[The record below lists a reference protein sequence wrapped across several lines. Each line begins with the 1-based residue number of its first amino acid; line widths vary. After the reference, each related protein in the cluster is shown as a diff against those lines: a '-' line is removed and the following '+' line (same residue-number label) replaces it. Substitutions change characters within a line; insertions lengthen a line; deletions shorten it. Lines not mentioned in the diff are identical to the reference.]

1 MRDGA
6 APADDATPP
15 RPGRWRPG
23 IAALI
28 YGGFFLLIAVIVA
41 ASLLGA
47 ASLSKVQK
55 TFHEVQR
62 VQRSSDLSDEI
73 ERRALALR
81 LAIRDVISG
90 QRDPSHARAISEG
103 LKSLLGDAT
112 PSMSAENGAQ
122 IRNMLERL
130 GRIEVG
136 LHAGGVLRSAPSVG
150 ATTLD
155 NEAQSITLAAAMMR
169 QKAVGETIELSDRFA
184 DTIASVSRQSFAVG
198 LICVLLGA
206 LCALLVVR
214 RTVVPLR
221 AIVAAMG
228 RVTGGTTHSKTPFLD
243 RKDEIGDMARA
254 TEALRHA
261 LDQVR
266 VAQDSA
272 QRASLEQRT
281 IEAQYRQLFEQ
292 SADGIYQTTP
302 DGRLLRAN
310 PALIRMMGYGSL
322 PEMLEALGRA
332 VESVYADPL
341 DHRNFRRKIDEQ
353 GAVRGFEYRA
363 RRSDGA
369 IIWLSDSA
377 TVVRDERGAVIR
389 YEGMLRDITDQKAA
403 EAAVAESQRR
413 LREVIDTVPASINV
427 KDRNLRF
434 SIMNRYMATLLGI
447 EPEDAIGRT
456 TGELMARYNRS
467 KSAEFDAEVL
477 RTRKPLG
484 YYEDEYADASGTLRH
499 WLTTKIP
506 ILDENGE
513 VDSIVTCALDIGER
527 KRGEAALK
535 AAKETAEAATE
546 AKSQFLAH
554 MSHEIRTPMNGVLGM
569 IEILEHTDLD
579 DAQRKLVGTVRA
591 SATALL
597 RIINDILDLSKLE
610 ADKLEIEDVPISLAQ
625 IISGVEDTLAA
636 EARAKG
642 LSWTVTIDPTIP
654 QWLLGDPVRLRQV
667 LLNLASNAV
676 KFTER
681 GGVHIIAERDA
692 AQRAIGADR
701 RIGVKL
707 IVQDT
712 GIGMSEEA
720 ASRLFRPFE
729 QTDASITRRFG
740 GTGLGLSICRRI
752 VTLMGGAITVESKPG
767 QGSAFIVALPLAID
781 DETGPV
787 TSAKASAPPSDDM
800 AWSLP
805 KNGTRAQSG
814 LILVADDHPVNRDV
828 MLKQLEIL
836 GYAADAVRDGQE
848 AFEALSRTDYGLLL
862 SDCHM
867 PVLDGFEL
875 TARIR
880 AEEAAT
886 GRHLPIVAITA
897 NALAG
902 EAERCVAAGM
912 DGYLAKPVQ
921 IAELR
926 AVLARFL
933 PATPDP
939 SERVDA
945 DADTASAAVLDLR
958 AMSALFD
965 DDVEAIKRTLMKFT
979 VFAETSLTA
988 LQTSAKARD
997 IETLGNE
1004 AGKLSKAAERVGA
1017 LALAHTSRALQM
1029 AAGRRD
1035 VLSLAGLMADVES
1048 AASRLGKAVHAL
1060 GSQRETA
1067 VP

>member
-1 MRDGA
+1 MGTDAGQSNPGGA
-6 APADDATPP
+6 SRGP
-15 RPGRWRPG
+15 RPG
-23 IAALI
+23 ISTMI
-28 YGGFFLLIAVIVA
+28 YGGFFLLVVVIVA

-47 ASLSKVQK
+47 SALRRIDK
-55 TFHEVQR
+55 TFHDVQR
-62 VQRSSDLSDEI
+62 VQSASDLADEI
-73 ERRALALR
+73 ERRAFALR
-81 LAIRDVISG
+81 LAVRDVVTI
-90 QRDPSHARAISEG
+90 QRNPATARGVGEG
-103 LKSLLGDAT
+103 LARLLREAA
-112 PSMSAENGAQ
+112 PQLSAEHRDMVDG
-122 IRNMLERL
+122 MLERL
-130 GRIEVG
+130 ARIETG
-136 LHAGGVLRSAPSVG
+136 LQPGGVALSAPSLD

-155 NEAQSITLAAAMMR
+155 DEARLIGRVAELMRQAASRDTATLA
-169 QKAVGETIELSDRFA
+169 EHFA
-184 DTIASVSRQSFAVG
+184 DTIDTASRQSIAVG

-206 LCALLVVR
+206 GCALVVVR

-221 AIVAAMG
+221 KIVSAAG
-228 RVTGGTTHSKTPFLD
+228 RVTAGATDVRTPFLD

-266 VAQDSA
+266 VAQDTA

-281 IEAQYRQLFEQ
+281 VEAQYMQLFEQ

-302 DGRLLRAN
+302 DGHLLRAN
-310 PALIRMMGYGSL
+310 PALIRMMGYDSL
-322 PEMLEALGRA
+322 TEMLDALGKA
-332 VESVYADPL
+332 VESVYVDPAD
-341 DHRNFRRKIDEQ
+341 HARFRRRIDEL

-377 TVVRDERGAVIR
+377 TVVRDEHGAVIR

-403 EAAVAESQRR
+403 EAALAESQRR

-427 KDRNLRF
+427 KDRDLRF

-447 EPEDAIGRT
+447 EPQDAIGRT
-456 TGELMARYNRS
+456 TGELMARYNQA

-484 YYEDEYADASGTLRH
+484 YYEDEYADASGTVRH

-506 ILDENGE
+506 ILDETGE

-535 AAKETAEAATE
+535 SAKETAEAATE

-569 IEILEHTDLD
+569 IEVLEHTDLD

-610 ADKLEIEDVPISLAQ
+610 ADKLEIEDVPISLVQ
-625 IISGVEDTLAA
+625 IISGVEDTLAG
-636 EARAKG
+636 EARARG
-642 LSWTVTIDPTIP
+642 LSWTVTVDPAIP
-654 QWLLGDPVRLRQV
+654 HWLRGDPVRLRQI

-681 GGVHIIAERDA
+681 GGIHIIAERDDVWQA
-692 AQRAIGADR
+692 GDSG

-712 GIGMSEEA
+712 GIGMTDEA

-752 VTLMGGAITVESKPG
+752 VTLMGGAIHVESKPG
-767 QGSAFIVALPLAID
+767 QGSAFIVAMPLAID
-781 DETGPV
+781 DEADQAVATNEPFGA
-787 TSAKASAPPSDDM
+787 TTLDKAAQTRPAD
-800 AWSLP
+800 
-805 KNGTRAQSG
+805 GTALHGG

-848 AFEALSRTDYGLLL
+848 ALEALSRTDYGLLL

-880 AEEAAT
+880 ADERST

-902 EAERCVAAGM
+902 EAERCLAAGM

-933 PATPDP
+933 PAVVEPEREPPDAE
-939 SERVDA
+939 S
-945 DADTASAAVLDLR
+945 TAVLDLK
-958 AMSALFD
+958 AMNALFD
-965 DDVEAIKRTLMKFT
+965 DDIDAIKRTLMKFT
-979 VFAETSLTA
+979 GFAGTSLKA

-997 IETLGNE
+997 IETLGRE
-1004 AGKLSKAAERVGA
+1004 ADKLSGAAERVGA
-1017 LALAHTSRALQM
+1017 LALAKASRALHV
-1029 AAGRRD
+1029 AASQRD
-1035 VLSLAGLMADVES
+1035 VLALAGLMGDVER
-1048 AASRLGKAVHAL
+1048 AADLFDEAVRAL
-1060 GSQRETA
+1060 GSQHETA

>member
-1 MRDGA
+1 MGTEAGQSHSGGVSRGH
-6 APADDATPP
+6 
-15 RPGRWRPG
+15 RPG
-23 IAALI
+23 ISTMI
-28 YGGFFLLIAVIVA
+28 YGGFFLLVVVIVA

-47 ASLSKVQK
+47 SALRRIDN
-55 TFHEVQR
+55 TFHDVQR
-62 VQRSSDLSDEI
+62 VQSASDLADEI
-73 ERRALALR
+73 ERRAYALR
-81 LAIRDVISG
+81 LAVRDVVTI
-90 QRDPSHARAISEG
+90 QRSPATARAVGDG
-103 LKSLLGDAT
+103 LARLLREAA
-112 PSMSAENGAQ
+112 PQLSAEHRDMVDG
-122 IRNMLERL
+122 MLERL
-130 GRIEVG
+130 ARIETG
-136 LHAGGVLRSAPSVG
+136 LQPGGVALSAPSLD

-155 NEAQSITLAAAMMR
+155 DEARLIARVAELMRKGATRDTVTLAEHF
-169 QKAVGETIELSDRFA
+169 G
-184 DTIASVSRQSFAVG
+184 DTIDTASRQSIAVG

-206 LCALLVVR
+206 GCALVVVR

-221 AIVAAMG
+221 KIVAAAG
-228 RVTGGTTHSKTPFLD
+228 RVTAGATDVRTPFLD

-266 VAQDSA
+266 IAQDSA
-272 QRASLEQRT
+272 QRASIEQRT
-281 IEAQYRQLFEQ
+281 VEAQYMQLFEQ

-302 DGRLLRAN
+302 DGHLLRAN
-310 PALIRMMGYGSL
+310 PALIRMMGYESL
-322 PEMLEALGRA
+322 ADMLDALGRA
-332 VESVYADPL
+332 VESVYADPA
-341 DHRNFRRKIDEQ
+341 DHAKFRQRIDEQ

-377 TVVRDERGAVIR
+377 TVVRDERGNVIR
-389 YEGMLRDITDQKAA
+389 YEGMLRDITDQKVA
-403 EAAVAESQRR
+403 EAALAESQRR

-456 TGELMARYNRS
+456 TGELMARYNQA

-579 DAQRKLVGTVRA
+579 DAQRRLVGTVRS

-642 LSWTVTIDPTIP
+642 LSWTVTVDPMIP
-654 QWLLGDPVRLRQV
+654 PWLRGDPVRLRQV

-681 GGVHIIAERDA
+681 GGVHIIAERDDA
-692 AQRAIGADR
+692 RQADGPGG
-701 RIGVKL
+701 RIGVRL

-712 GIGMSEEA
+712 GIGMTDEA

-752 VTLMGGAITVESKPG
+752 MTLMDGAITVESKPG
-767 QGSAFIVALPLAID
+767 QGSAFIVAVSLAID
-781 DETGPV
+781 DDTDQAAA
-787 TSAKASAPPSDDM
+787 TKASAPAPDDV
-800 AWSLP
+800 AWTRP
-805 KNGTRAQSG
+805 KDGAWTQTG

-848 AFEALSRTDYGLLL
+848 ALEALSRTDYGLLL

-880 AEEAAT
+880 AEEATT

-912 DGYLAKPVQ
+912 DGYLSKPVQ
-921 IAELR
+921 MADLR

-933 PATPDP
+933 SREAETTEEVANRARD
-939 SERVDA
+939 E
-945 DADTASAAVLDLR
+945 TAVLDLK
-958 AMSALFD
+958 AMRALFD
-965 DDVEAIKRTLMKFT
+965 DDIDAMRRTLLKF
-979 VFAETSLTA
+979 VDFAAGSLAT
-988 LQTSAKARD
+988 LQESAKARD
-997 IETLGNE
+997 LGTLGKE
-1004 AGKLSKAAERVGA
+1004 AGKLSSAAERIGA
-1017 LALAHTSRALQM
+1017 LALAEVSRALHA
-1029 AAGRRD
+1029 AAGQRD
-1035 VLSLAGLMADVES
+1035 VLSIAGLMADVEN
-1048 AASRLGKAVHAL
+1048 AASRLDEAVLAL

>member
-1 MRDGA
+1 MGTDAGQSNPGGA
-6 APADDATPP
+6 SRGP
-15 RPGRWRPG
+15 RPG
-23 IAALI
+23 ISTMI
-28 YGGFFLLIAVIVA
+28 YGGFFLLVVVIVA

-47 ASLSKVQK
+47 SALRRIDK
-55 TFHEVQR
+55 TFHDVQR
-62 VQRSSDLSDEI
+62 VQSASDLADEI
-73 ERRALALR
+73 ERRAFALR
-81 LAIRDVISG
+81 LAVRDVVTT
-90 QRDPSHARAISEG
+90 QRNPAAARAVGDG
-103 LKSLLGDAT
+103 LARLLREAA
-112 PSMSAENGAQ
+112 PRLSAEHRDMVDG
-122 IRNMLERL
+122 MLERL
-130 GRIEVG
+130 ARIETG
-136 LHAGGVLRSAPSVG
+136 LQPGGVALSAPSLD

-155 NEAQSITLAAAMMR
+155 DEARLIGRVAELMRQAASRDTATLA
-169 QKAVGETIELSDRFA
+169 EHFA
-184 DTIASVSRQSFAVG
+184 DTIDTASRQSIAVG

-206 LCALLVVR
+206 GCALVVVR

-221 AIVAAMG
+221 KIVSAAG
-228 RVTGGTTHSKTPFLD
+228 RVTAGATDVRTPFLD

-266 VAQDSA
+266 VAQDTA

-281 IEAQYRQLFEQ
+281 VEAQYMQLFEQ

-302 DGRLLRAN
+302 DGHLLRAN
-310 PALIRMMGYGSL
+310 PALIRMMGYDSL
-322 PEMLEALGRA
+322 TEMLDALGKA
-332 VESVYADPL
+332 VESVYVDPAD
-341 DHRNFRRKIDEQ
+341 HARFRRRIDEL

-377 TVVRDERGAVIR
+377 TVVRDEHGAVIR

-403 EAAVAESQRR
+403 EAALAESQRR

-427 KDRNLRF
+427 KDRDLRF

-447 EPEDAIGRT
+447 EPQDAIGRT
-456 TGELMARYNRS
+456 TGELMARYNQA

-484 YYEDEYADASGTLRH
+484 YYEDEYADASGTVRH

-506 ILDENGE
+506 ILDETGE

-579 DAQRKLVGTVRA
+579 DAQRRLVGTVRA

-610 ADKLEIEDVPISLAQ
+610 ADKLEIEDVPISLTQ
-625 IISGVEDTLAA
+625 IISGVEDTLAS
-636 EARAKG
+636 EARNKG
-642 LSWTVTIDPTIP
+642 LSWTVAIDPMIP
-654 QWLLGDPVRLRQV
+654 PWLRGDPVRLRQV

-681 GGVHIIAERDA
+681 GGVHIIAERDTSTPDT
-692 AQRAIGADR
+692 ADR

-712 GIGMSEEA
+712 GIGMTDEA

-752 VTLMGGAITVESKPG
+752 VTLMGGAIHVESKAG
-767 QGSAFIVALPLAID
+767 QGSAFIVAMPLAID
-781 DETGPV
+781 DETDQAAS
-787 TSAKASAPPSDDM
+787 TKASATAPDEVASTR
-800 AWSLP
+800 P
-805 KNGTRAQSG
+805 KVGARAQAG

-848 AFEALSRTDYGLLL
+848 ALEALSRTDYGLLL

-880 AEEAAT
+880 ADERST

-902 EAERCVAAGM
+902 EAERCLAAGM

-933 PATPDP
+933 PAVVEPEREPPDAE
-939 SERVDA
+939 S
-945 DADTASAAVLDLR
+945 TAVLDLK
-958 AMSALFD
+958 AMNALFD
-965 DDVEAIKRTLMKFT
+965 DDIDAIKRTLMKFT
-979 VFAETSLTA
+979 GFAGTSLKA

-997 IETLGNE
+997 IETLGRE
-1004 AGKLSKAAERVGA
+1004 ADKLSGAAERVGA
-1017 LALAHTSRALQM
+1017 LALAKASRALHV
-1029 AAGRRD
+1029 AASQRD
-1035 VLSLAGLMADVES
+1035 VLALAGLMGDVER
-1048 AASRLGKAVHAL
+1048 AADLFDEAVRAL
-1060 GSQRETA
+1060 GSQHETA

>member
-1 MRDGA
+1 MRDRA
-6 APADDATPP
+6 APAEDAAPS
-15 RPGRWRPG
+15 RSSGWRPG
-23 IAALI
+23 IAVPI

-41 ASLLGA
+41 ASLLGST
-47 ASLSKVQK
+47 SLG
-55 TFHEVQR
+55 R
-62 VQRSSDLSDEI
+62 VQRTFLEVQQAQRASDLSDEI

-81 LAIRDVISG
+81 LAIREVIAG
-90 QRDPSHARAISEG
+90 QRDPSHALAISEG
-103 LKSLLGDAT
+103 LKGLLKDSGPNLSDANGDR
-112 PSMSAENGAQ
+112 
-122 IRNMLERL
+122 IRDMLDRL
-130 GRIEVG
+130 TRIDLG
-136 LHAGGVLRSAPSVG
+136 LHPGGVLRSAPSLES
-150 ATTLD
+150 TTLD
-155 NEAQSITLAAAMMR
+155 DDALSLTQSADTMR
-169 QKAVGETIELSDRFA
+169 KTAVGETLDLSQHFA
-184 DTIASVSRQSFAVG
+184 KTIAWVNKRSIAVG

-206 LCALLVVR
+206 GCALVVVR

-221 AIVAAMG
+221 EIVAAAG
-228 RVTGGTTHSKTPFLD
+228 HVTTGATDARTPFLD
-243 RKDEIGDMARA
+243 RRDEIGDMARA
-254 TEALRHA
+254 TETLRHA

-266 VAQDSA
+266 VAQETA
-272 QRASLEQRT
+272 QRASFEQRT

-310 PALIRMMGYGSL
+310 PALIRMMGYDSL
-322 PEMLEALGRA
+322 AEMLDALGRA
-332 VESVYADPL
+332 VESVYVDPT
-341 DHRNFRRKIDEQ
+341 DHENFRRKIDEL
-353 GAVRGFEYRA
+353 GSVRGFEYRA
-363 RRSDGA
+363 RRSDGT

-377 TVVRDERGAVIR
+377 TVVRDEHGKVIR

-403 EAAVAESQRR
+403 ESALAESQRR

-427 KDRNLRF
+427 KDRSLRF

-447 EPEDAIGRT
+447 QPEDAIGRT
-456 TGELMARYNRS
+456 TGELMARYNQT
-467 KSAEFDAEVL
+467 KSAAFDAEVL

-484 YYEDEYADASGTLRH
+484 YYEDEYADASGTIRH

-569 IEILEHTDLD
+569 IEVLEHTHLD
-579 DAQRKLVGTVRA
+579 DKQRRLVGTVRS

-610 ADKLEIEDVPISLAQ
+610 ADKLEIEDVPISLVQ
-625 IISGVEDTLAA
+625 IIAGVEDTLAG
-636 EARAKG
+636 EARNKG
-642 LSWTVTIDPTIP
+642 LSWTVTVDPTIP
-654 QWLLGDPVRLRQV
+654 QWLRGDPVRLRQV
-667 LLNLASNAV
+667 LLNLASNAM

-692 AQRAIGADR
+692 AQAA
-701 RIGVKL
+701 GVGRMGMKL

-712 GIGMSEEA
+712 GIGMSDEA

-767 QGSAFIVALPLAID
+767 HGSAFIVTVPLAID
-781 DETGPV
+781 DDPDQSVPTETSTP
-787 TSAKASAPPSDDM
+787 APDVGARLRPT
-800 AWSLP
+800 
-805 KNGTRAQSG
+805 GAQEQAG

-848 AFEALSRTDYGLLL
+848 ALDALSQTDYGLLL

-867 PVLDGFEL
+867 PVIDGFEL

-880 AEEAAT
+880 AGET
-886 GRHLPIVAITA
+886 TNGRHLPIVAITA
-897 NALAG
+897 NALTG
-902 EAERCVAAGM
+902 ESDRCLAAGM
-912 DGYLAKPVQ
+912 DYYLAKPVQ
-921 IAELR
+921 IADLR

-933 PATPDP
+933 PREAEAIEDVARPATDGI
-939 SERVDA
+939 
-945 DADTASAAVLDLR
+945 AVLDLK
-958 AMSALFD
+958 AMNALFD
-965 DDVEAIKRTLMKFT
+965 DDVDAMKRTLLKF
-979 VFAETSLTA
+979 VDFAAGSLATHREA
-988 LQTSAKARD
+988 ARARD
-997 IETLGNE
+997 LATLGRE
-1004 AGKLSKAAERVGA
+1004 ADRLASAATRIGA
-1017 LALAHTSRALQM
+1017 LALARASGALH
-1029 AAGRRD
+1029 AAAADRD
-1035 VLSLAGLMADVES
+1035 LLSLAPLLADVEQ
-1048 AASRLGKAVHAL
+1048 ASTDLDNAVRAL
-1060 GSQRETA
+1060 GTQSETA
-1067 VP
+1067 LP

>member
-1 MRDGA
+1 MGTDAGQSHPGGA
-6 APADDATPP
+6 SRGP
-15 RPGRWRPG
+15 RPG
-23 IAALI
+23 ISTMI
-28 YGGFFLLIAVIVA
+28 YGGFFLLVVVIVA

-47 ASLSKVQK
+47 SALRRIDK
-55 TFHEVQR
+55 TFHDVQR
-62 VQRSSDLSDEI
+62 VQSASDLADEI
-73 ERRALALR
+73 ERRAFALR
-81 LAIRDVISG
+81 LAVRDVVTI
-90 QRDPSHARAISEG
+90 QRNPATARGVGEG
-103 LKSLLGDAT
+103 LARLLREAA
-112 PSMSAENGAQ
+112 PQLSAEHRDMVDG
-122 IRNMLERL
+122 MLERL
-130 GRIEVG
+130 ARIETG
-136 LHAGGVLRSAPSVG
+136 LQPGGVALSAPSLD

-155 NEAQSITLAAAMMR
+155 DEARLIGRVAELMRQGASRDTATLA
-169 QKAVGETIELSDRFA
+169 EHFA
-184 DTIASVSRQSFAVG
+184 DTIDTASRQSIAVG

-206 LCALLVVR
+206 GCALVVVR

-221 AIVAAMG
+221 KIVSAAG
-228 RVTGGTTHSKTPFLD
+228 RVTAGATDVRTPFLD

-266 VAQDSA
+266 VAQDTA

-281 IEAQYRQLFEQ
+281 VEAQYMQLFEQ

-302 DGRLLRAN
+302 DGHLLRAN
-310 PALIRMMGYGSL
+310 PALIRMMGYDSL
-322 PEMLEALGRA
+322 TEMLDALGKA
-332 VESVYADPL
+332 VESVYVDPAD
-341 DHRNFRRKIDEQ
+341 HARFRRRIDEL

-377 TVVRDERGAVIR
+377 TVVRDEHGAVIR

-403 EAAVAESQRR
+403 EAALAESQRR

-427 KDRNLRF
+427 KDRDLRF

-447 EPEDAIGRT
+447 EPQDAIGRT
-456 TGELMARYNRS
+456 TGELMARYNQA

-484 YYEDEYADASGTLRH
+484 YYEDEYADASGTVRY

-506 ILDENGE
+506 ILDETGE

-535 AAKETAEAATE
+535 SAKETAEAATE

-569 IEILEHTDLD
+569 IEVLEHTDLD

-610 ADKLEIEDVPISLAQ
+610 ADKLEIEDVPISLVQ
-625 IISGVEDTLAA
+625 IISGVEDTLAG
-636 EARAKG
+636 EARARG
-642 LSWTVTIDPTIP
+642 LSWTVTVDPAIP
-654 QWLLGDPVRLRQV
+654 HWLRGDPVRLRQI

-681 GGVHIIAERDA
+681 GGVHIIAERDD
-692 AQRAIGADR
+692 AQRAGDSG

-712 GIGMSEEA
+712 GIGMTDEA

-752 VTLMGGAITVESKPG
+752 VTLMGGAIHVESKPG
-767 QGSAFIVALPLAID
+767 QGSAFIVAMPLAID
-781 DETGPV
+781 DE
-787 TSAKASAPPSDDM
+787 ADQAASTEVVAPPSDEV
-800 AWSLP
+800 ARTLP
-805 KNGTRAQSG
+805 AEGVRTRTG

-836 GYAADAVRDGQE
+836 GYAAVAVRDGQE
-848 AFEALSRTDYGLLL
+848 ALEALSRRDYGLLL

-880 AEEAAT
+880 ADERST

-902 EAERCVAAGM
+902 EAERCLAAGM

-933 PATPDP
+933 PAVVEPEREPPDAE
-939 SERVDA
+939 S
-945 DADTASAAVLDLR
+945 TAVLDLK
-958 AMSALFD
+958 AMNALFD
-965 DDVEAIKRTLMKFT
+965 DDIDAIKRTLMKFT
-979 VFAETSLTA
+979 GFAGTSLKA

-997 IETLGNE
+997 IETLGRE
-1004 AGKLSKAAERVGA
+1004 ADKLSGAAERVGA
-1017 LALAHTSRALQM
+1017 LALAEASRALHV
-1029 AAGRRD
+1029 AATQRD
-1035 VLSLAGLMADVES
+1035 VLALAGLMGDVER
-1048 AASRLGKAVHAL
+1048 AADLFDEAVRAL
-1060 GSQRETA
+1060 GSQHETA